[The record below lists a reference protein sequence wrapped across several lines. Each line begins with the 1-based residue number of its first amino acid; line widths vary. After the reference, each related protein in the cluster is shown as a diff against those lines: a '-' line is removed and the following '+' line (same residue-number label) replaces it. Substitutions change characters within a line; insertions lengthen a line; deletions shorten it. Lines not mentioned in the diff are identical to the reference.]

1 MKLSEKIILCRRR
14 AGLSQEGLAEQLG
27 VSRQAVSKWECGDAI
42 PEPAKLLAL
51 SRLFGVTA
59 DWLLDDT
66 LGDPDPQAAQEEPA
80 ARAQTLD
87 SEPNATHTHY
97 HTVPGWID
105 SAPGLIARF
114 LRRWGWLAG
123 IYVMIIGLLFTGIGV
138 AGRLMFGAAFKYTT
152 QTESVFFEEA
162 GGMWGSSSDMII
174 RDENGTAVDLP
185 DDVRDQIYSEIY
197 GSLPG
202 TTLPS
207 IGTVTSGLGSAMMI
221 VPNLITTIGVVM
233 IIGGGVL
240 AIVLR
245 RMGRGTQNPEKTK

>member
-14 AGLSQEGLAEQLG
+14 AGLSQEGLAEQVG
-27 VSRQAVSKWECGDAI
+27 VSRQAVSKWECGDAV

-59 DWLLDDT
+59 DWLLDDA
-66 LGDPDPQAAQEEPA
+66 LGEPEHQTAQEEPSPH
-80 ARAQTLD
+80 AQTLD
-87 SEPNATHTHY
+87 SEPNTTQNHY
-97 HTVPGWID
+97 YAAPGWID

-162 GGMWGSSSDMII
+162 GGMWGSSSEMII
-174 RDENGTAVDLP
+174 RDENGNAADLP
-185 DDVRDQIYSEIY
+185 DEVRDQIYSEIY
-197 GSLPG
+197 GSMPG
-202 TTLPS
+202 TSLPTTKS
-207 IGTVTSGLGSAMMI
+207 VTAPFGSVMMI
-221 VPNLITTIGVVM
+221 VPNLIITIGVVM
-233 IIGGGVL
+233 TIGGVVL

-245 RMGRGTQNPEKTK
+245 RMGRNAQSA

>member
-1 MKLSEKIILCRRR
+1 MKLNEKIILCRRR
-14 AGLSQEGLAEQLG
+14 AGLSQEGLAEQVG

-51 SRLFGVTA
+51 SRLFGVTT

-66 LGDPDPQAAQEEPA
+66 LGNPEPQATQEEPSPH
-80 ARAQTLD
+80 AQTLD
-87 SEPNATHTHY
+87 SEPNSTTQTHY
-97 HTVPGWID
+97 YAAPNWID

-123 IYVMIIGLLFTGIGV
+123 VYLMIIGLLFTGIGV
-138 AGRLMFGAAFKYTT
+138 AGRLMFGAFHDSMV
-152 QTESVFFEEA
+152 QTEEVFFGEV
-162 GGMWGSSSDMII
+162 GGMWGSPSDMII
-174 RDENGTAVDLP
+174 QDENGNPVDLP
-185 DDVRDQIYSEIY
+185 DEVLDQIYSDIY

-202 TTLPS
+202 TSLPQV
-207 IGTVTSGLGSAMMI
+207 GTVTSGFGSAMVI
-221 VPNLITTIGVVM
+221 LPNLIITIGVIM

-245 RMGRGTQNPEKTK
+245 RMGHGKQAS